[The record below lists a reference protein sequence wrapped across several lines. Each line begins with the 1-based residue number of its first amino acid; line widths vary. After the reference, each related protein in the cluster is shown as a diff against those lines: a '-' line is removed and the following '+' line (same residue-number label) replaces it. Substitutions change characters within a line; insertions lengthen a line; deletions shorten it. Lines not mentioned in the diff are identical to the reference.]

1 MIKTINMLYEEF
13 KDYKNFYNKIELE
26 EKKGNLIKI
35 KRGLYET
42 NINREPFALANIIV
56 SPSYISF
63 ETALAYYNLIPEA
76 VCIVKSATF
85 KKNKKKEIR
94 NRFSLYTYQDINPN
108 AYPYGIDVIEIDG
121 ENVKIASKE
130 KALLDTISI
139 ISPRNNLKE
148 IEDLLFEDLRINENI
163 FDTLD
168 MKSLME
174 MCDLYCSKSL
184 KLLKKYIGE
193 RYDK

>member
-42 NINREPFALANIIV
+42 NIYREPLALANIIV

-76 VCIVKSATF
+76 VSIVKSATF

-94 NRFSLYTYQDINPN
+94 NSFSLYTYQDVNPN

-130 KALLDTISI
+130 KALLDTISL

-148 IEDLLFEDLRINENI
+148 IEELLFEDLRINENI

-168 MKSLME
+168 MKKLME

-193 RYDK
+193 KYVK

>member
-13 KDYKNFYNKIELE
+13 KEYKNFYNKIELE

-42 NINREPFALANIIV
+42 NIYRDPLALANIIV

-76 VCIVKSATF
+76 VSIVKSATF

-94 NRFSLYTYQDINPN
+94 NSFSLYTYQDINPN

-130 KALLDTISI
+130 KALLDTISL

-148 IEDLLFEDLRINENI
+148 IEELLFEDLRINENI
-163 FDTLD
+163 FETLD
-168 MKSLME
+168 MKKLME

-193 RYDK
+193 KYVK

>member
-42 NINREPFALANIIV
+42 NIYRDPLALANIIV

-76 VCIVKSATF
+76 VTIVKSATF
-85 KKNKKKEIR
+85 KKNKKKEIK
-94 NRFSLYTYQDINPN
+94 NAFSLYTYQDVNPN
-108 AYPYGIDVIEIDG
+108 AYPYGIDIIEIDG

-130 KALLDTISI
+130 KALLDTISL

-148 IEDLLFEDLRINENI
+148 IEELLFEDLRINESI
-163 FDTLD
+163 FDTID
-168 MKSLME
+168 MKKLME

-184 KLLKKYIGE
+184 KLLKKYVGE
-193 RYDK
+193 KYVK

>member
-1 MIKTINMLYEEF
+1 M
-13 KDYKNFYNKIELE
+13 
-26 EKKGNLIKI
+26 
-35 KRGLYET
+35 
-42 NINREPFALANIIV
+42 

-76 VCIVKSATF
+76 VSIVKSATF

-94 NRFSLYTYQDINPN
+94 NSFSLYTYQDINPN

-130 KALLDTISI
+130 KALLDTISL

-148 IEDLLFEDLRINENI
+148 IEELLFEDLRINENI
-163 FDTLD
+163 FETLD
-168 MKSLME
+168 MKKLME

-193 RYDK
+193 KYVK